1 MPSRVIFF
9 CVVLIAFPM
18 AVSGGDIPRVPL
30 GHDEMR
36 YLNSVPQDNPLTRT
50 KIALGKLLFFDKR
63 LSRDGSIACG
73 SCHQPHRA
81 FTDGRVLPTGINGQV
96 AKRNVPTLLNRAY
109 GSTYFYDGRAAS
121 LEEQALVPIQSPTE
135 MGNTLDSV
143 VATLSGIS
151 GYRARFKAAFGDT
164 AITPDRI
171 AKALAAFERSLI
183 SGESPYDLFEYGG
196 PKGSM
201 SAPAIRGLRLFRAKA
216 RCTLC
221 HAGFNY
227 TDEDFHNI
235 GVGWDRADLSP
246 YKKTGDLDD
255 IKGVDPGRYAHTKE
269 PQHFGA
275 MKTPT
280 LREIART
287 APYMHNG
294 SIKTLKEIVEFYDR
308 GGTPNPFLDDLI
320 GPLDLTDAEKQDLI
334 AFLKALNGS
343 NWLQIEPP
351 FRFPE

>member
-1 MPSRVIFF
+1 MFRRIAFF
-9 CVVLIAFPM
+9 FVLLIALPIAGF
-18 AVSGGDIPRVPL
+18 GGDIPRVPL
-30 GHDEMR
+30 GHDEIR
-36 YLNSVPQDNPLTRT
+36 YLNSMPKDNPLTRS

-81 FTDGRVLPTGINGQV
+81 FTDGRVLPTGINGQT
-96 AKRNVPTLLNRAY
+96 AKRNVPTLLNLVY
-109 GSTYFYDGRAAS
+109 GSAYFYDGRATS
-121 LEEQALVPIQSPTE
+121 LEEQALIPLQSHAE
-135 MGNTLDSV
+135 MGNTLDRV
-143 VATLSGIS
+143 VATLSAIS
-151 GYRARFKAAFGDT
+151 GYRARFKAAFGDR

-171 AKALAAFERSLI
+171 AKALAAFERVLI

-201 SAPAIRGLRLFRAKA
+201 SQSALRGLRLFRAKA
-216 RCTLC
+216 RCTHC

-235 GVGWDRADLSP
+235 GVGWDRADFST
-246 YKKTGDLDD
+246 YEKTGNIDD
-255 IKGVDPGRYAHTKE
+255 IKGVDPGRYAHTKK

-294 SIKTLKEIVEFYDR
+294 RIKTLKEIVEFYDK
-308 GGTPNPFLDDLI
+308 GGIANPFLDELI
-320 GPLDLTDAEKQDLI
+320 APLDLTDAEKRDLI

-343 NWLQIEPP
+343 NWLHIAPP
-351 FRFPE
+351 FRFPD